1 MKAYEQQGSKVVRQG
16 AQIVQR
22 RPLNPEVAPTISL
35 LMQVPGP
42 QVDQHI
48 GREHECYQRIALLSQ
63 RIPANILSHGCKM
76 EIVLLCKTKDLVV
89 TSMLDTGCSPGNYI
103 SMAFYK
109 AIIDS
114 LQDFLVPGPAE
125 RVDLATSDSAQS
137 ISLHLVIEARHVDS
151 RGVNRT
157 IKLRF
162 GVLLGLR
169 FDVVIGLYA
178 IALNFMEV
186 MQDLLLLQLEHQEAR
201 THTLAML
208 YGQTAQLLMMSAADN
223 DDTDQSLDS
232 IETTGPRPPRP
243 PIIAG
248 LTLQTMLRNPWYF
261 DEGQIEDQRA
271 YELVYPQ
278 PHQHHNDTDTLMS
291 CDAIESNI
299 ATRYNRAMDYL
310 IRERES
316 APPSTLPVV
325 PSCPATSDDDNVE
338 DDLEDYSDM
347 PGLKEDTDG
356 VVSNEVEN
364 HPMIQHPQIPET
376 PSSTQDNDKDPLSSL
391 YPQLYLRISPTA
403 MVWGSPEDIALHQR
417 MPYRYLVSSR
427 SNVYSEEEHDRA
439 WEASVTSPIER
450 VQYRAFI
457 QLFRGSQARHRRA
470 ILSQLPIAP
479 AVLTRDNAIVTTF
492 ETGVPT
498 RGSSAASLDEA
509 SSGH

>member
-1 MKAYEQQGSKVVRQG
+1 MKTIIEDGDENYENHENEDPQSNVANQSYVEEESLSYEHSDDAGVSVMTASEKLLKAYFNQLTKNSCQVINCEYSHDPVIVAAARDKQIADLQKVKPELQLKHQGSMKAYEQQGSKGVRQD
-16 AQIVQR
+16 APMVQR

-35 LMQVPGP
+35 LLQAPGP

-89 TSMLDTGCSPGNYI
+89 TSMLYTGCSPGNYM

-109 AIIDS
+109 ANID
-114 LQDFLVPGPAE
+114 LLEDFLVPGPAE

-169 FDVVIGLYA
+169 FDVVIRLYA

-208 YGQTAQLLMMSAADN
+208 YGQSAQLLMMSAADD

-232 IETTGPRPPRP
+232 TETTGPRPPRP

-261 DEGQIEDQRA
+261 DDGQIEDQRA
-271 YELVYPQ
+271 Y
-278 PHQHHNDTDTLMS
+278 
-291 CDAIESNI
+291 
-299 ATRYNRAMDYL
+299 
-310 IRERES
+310 
-316 APPSTLPVV
+316 
-325 PSCPATSDDDNVE
+325 
-338 DDLEDYSDM
+338 
-347 PGLKEDTDG
+347 
-356 VVSNEVEN
+356 
-364 HPMIQHPQIPET
+364 
-376 PSSTQDNDKDPLSSL
+376 
-391 YPQLYLRISPTA
+391 
-403 MVWGSPEDIALHQR
+403 
-417 MPYRYLVSSR
+417 
-427 SNVYSEEEHDRA
+427 
-439 WEASVTSPIER
+439 
-450 VQYRAFI
+450 
-457 QLFRGSQARHRRA
+457 
-470 ILSQLPIAP
+470 
-479 AVLTRDNAIVTTF
+479 
-492 ETGVPT
+492 
-498 RGSSAASLDEA
+498 
-509 SSGH
+509 

>member
-1 MKAYEQQGSKVVRQG
+1 MRYVALILESDANGTKYENIYKFFARVAVHTKRCEELHRESKFFRSSFGGSQFERAQRNAASGSSSSASTSTKADKTNPITTTEATTVKPLVPFDRWTPRAQPVRPVVAVMKTIIEDGDENENYENEDPQSNIANQDYVEEEPLFYEPSDISGVSVMKASEKLLKACFNQLTKNSCQVINCEYSHDPVIVAAARDKQIADLQKVKQELQLKHQGTMKAYEQQGSKVVRQG
-16 AQIVQR
+16 APMVQR

-89 TSMLDTGCSPGNYI
+89 TSMLDTGCSPGNYM

-109 AIIDS
+109 ANID
-114 LQDFLVPGPAE
+114 LLEDFLVPGPAE

-137 ISLHLVIEARHVDS
+137 ISLHLVIEARHIDS

-169 FDVVIGLYA
+169 FDVVIRLYA

-208 YGQTAQLLMMSAADN
+208 YGQSAQLLMMSAADD

-232 IETTGPRPPRP
+232 TETTGPRPPRP

-261 DEGQIEDQRA
+261 DDGQIEDQRA
-271 YELVYPQ
+271 Y
-278 PHQHHNDTDTLMS
+278 
-291 CDAIESNI
+291 
-299 ATRYNRAMDYL
+299 
-310 IRERES
+310 
-316 APPSTLPVV
+316 
-325 PSCPATSDDDNVE
+325 
-338 DDLEDYSDM
+338 
-347 PGLKEDTDG
+347 
-356 VVSNEVEN
+356 
-364 HPMIQHPQIPET
+364 
-376 PSSTQDNDKDPLSSL
+376 
-391 YPQLYLRISPTA
+391 
-403 MVWGSPEDIALHQR
+403 
-417 MPYRYLVSSR
+417 
-427 SNVYSEEEHDRA
+427 
-439 WEASVTSPIER
+439 
-450 VQYRAFI
+450 
-457 QLFRGSQARHRRA
+457 
-470 ILSQLPIAP
+470 
-479 AVLTRDNAIVTTF
+479 
-492 ETGVPT
+492 
-498 RGSSAASLDEA
+498 
-509 SSGH
+509 